1 MTPRIYAYLI
11 AGAILLANVLALKYL
26 YDKNLTLRGENAQ
39 VTMERDLSRQGAARL
54 DLLLAEKIA
63 NDAKTAAEVARLRNR
78 FDKEKHD
85 DPELASWADTPLPAG
100 AVRFLHE
107 AGQVGRESGGADVS
121 DAGPSVADE

>member
-1 MTPRIYAYLI
+1 MWAYVI
-11 AGAILLANVLALKYL
+11 AGALLIGNVLALKYL

-39 VTMERDLSRQGAARL
+39 VTMERDLSKQGAERL

-63 NDAKTAAEVARLRNR
+63 NDAKVAQEVARLRR
-78 FDKEKHD
+78 GFTQEKKD

-107 AGQVGRESGGADVS
+107 AGQIGREPDGADGADPDS
-121 DAGPSVADE
+121 TVADE